1 MTLVPAH
8 EPAPGTATTEP
19 APSPARD
26 LIAAV
31 IREFPFDDYGLD
43 DVSYGLEAEPD
54 TQEWVPALADRV
66 LAVILPGT
74 RALAGLARSDND
86 AVNRVMDLYE
96 RWVKAGPPPLGTSI
110 SREWDRR
117 LVELRDAILPH
128 EMGG

>member
-1 MTLVPAH
+1 MTSVPAH
-8 EPAPGTATTEP
+8 EPAPAAAATEA

-43 DVSYGLEAEPD
+43 DVSFRLEDEPD

-66 LAVILPGT
+66 LAVILPTT

-86 AVNRVMDLYE
+86 AVNRVIRLYE
-96 RWVKAGPPPLGTSI
+96 QWVKAGPPKLGTSI

-117 LVELRDAILPH
+117 LAELHAAILPP
-128 EMGG
+128 EMRG